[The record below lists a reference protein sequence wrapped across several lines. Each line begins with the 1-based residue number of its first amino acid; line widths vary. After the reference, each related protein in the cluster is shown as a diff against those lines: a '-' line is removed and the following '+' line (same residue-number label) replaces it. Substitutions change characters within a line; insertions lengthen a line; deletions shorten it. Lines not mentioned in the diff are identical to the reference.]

1 MAYLNEFPHTEAS
14 KLNLDWILEQ
24 YSTFNQR
31 LAEIVQHFDESVAEM
46 QSDILQFKGE
56 YEQAFNN
63 YKSDINHLME
73 DFETTI
79 EGAIEQ
85 FENDINDEVDSI
97 RDVIEIVNQNTE
109 QYINEN
115 IQSFMWNVVTTTLEK
130 SANVSPEGNATIN
143 FDSYTIP
150 EGYSSFIILEYSE
163 QYQNNVWVGGNI
175 SLIDSVGVYPSLR
188 YTKSGDNY
196 NFVMN
201 VYNPVSGGALD
212 VTARIKL
219 LLIPDTTMI

>member
-24 YSTFNQR
+24 YSTFNER
-31 LAEIVQHFDESVAEM
+31 LAEIVQHFDESVAQME
-46 QSDILQFKGE
+46 SDILQFKGE
-56 YEQAFNN
+56 YETAFNN

-73 DFETTI
+73 NFETTI

-97 RDVIEIVNQNTE
+97 RDVIEIVNKNTE

-130 SANVSPEGNATIN
+130 SASVSPDGNATIN

-150 EGYSSFIILEYSE
+150 EGYASFVILEYNE

-175 SLIDSVGVYPSLR
+175 NPGDTVGVFPSLR
-188 YTKSGDNY
+188 YSKSGDNY
-196 NFVMN
+196 NFTMN

>member
-24 YSTFNQR
+24 YSTFNDR

-56 YEQAFNN
+56 YEQAFDN

-73 DFETTI
+73 DFETRI
-79 EGAIEQ
+79 EGSIEQ
-85 FENDINDEVDSI
+85 FENNINEEVDSI
-97 RDVIEIVNQNTE
+97 RDVIEIVNENTE

-115 IQSFMWNVVTTTLEK
+115 IQSFLWNVVTTTIEK
-130 SANVSPEGNATIN
+130 SANVSAEGNATIH

-163 QYQNNVWVGGNI
+163 QYQNVIWVGGNV
-175 SLIDSVGVYPSLR
+175 SPSVGVFPSL
-188 YTKSGDNY
+188 YYSKSGDNY
-196 NFVMN
+196 NFTMN
-201 VYNPVSGGALD
+201 VYNPNTSGALD
-212 VTARIKL
+212 ITARIKL

>member
-24 YSTFNQR
+24 YSTFNER
-31 LAEIVQHFDESVAEM
+31 LAEIVQHFDETVAQMEG
-46 QSDILQFKGE
+46 DIAQYKNE

-63 YKSDINHLME
+63 YKSDINHLIE
-73 DFETTI
+73 NFETTI

-85 FENDINDEVDSI
+85 FENDINGEVDSI
-97 RDVIEIVNQNTE
+97 RDVIEIVNENTE

-130 SANVSPEGNATIN
+130 SASVSAEGNATIN

-163 QYQNNVWVGGNI
+163 QYQNNVWVCGNI

-188 YTKSGDNY
+188 YTKTGDNY